1 MDNLEDKGI
10 FKERVNNSGSFQK
23 RIEKHSFNLTTKMY
37 MVILAKIISVTEWTQ
52 EPEYRRLKNIEGYGK
67 QS

>member
-1 MDNLEDKGI
+1 MKTKEYL
-10 FKERVNNSGSFQK
+10 KERVNNSGSFQK

-52 EPEYRRLKNIEGYGK
+52 EPKYRRVKNIEGYGK

>member
-1 MDNLEDKGI
+1 MKKKEYL
-10 FKERVNNSGSFQK
+10 KERVNNSGSFQK

-52 EPEYRRLKNIEGYGK
+52 EPEYRRVKNIEGYGK